1 SSLASFYLSFASINN
16 LPKIHQQKYISS
28 YSSIRS
34 LENDF
39 PPFNFS
45 IAASKRISFFL
56 EVSSWLVA
64 ISELYSSKDITTI
77 PESLP
82 RLIIKVSKFLAT
94 LSKYDLISFLK
105 SDTLVIIIILY
116 FILYKNMYNFC
127 GMQVIGNLY
136 GTLATIYRLGAQ
148 AIYNGT

>member
-1 SSLASFYLSFASINN
+1 
-16 LPKIHQQKYISS
+16 S

-105 SDTLVIIIILY
+105 SDPLVIIITLY
-116 FILYKNMYNFC
+116 YILYKNMYNFHTMQIIC
-127 GMQVIGNLY
+127 NLYNTLGTIYSLGVQVIYDGTYNLL
-136 GTLATIYRLGAQ
+136 LA
-148 AIYNGT
+148 